1 MPVDLCCMGGIDQP
15 PAEAGPV
22 EADALAALVQ
32 RGLED
37 SELSVVLTDDE
48 TIQQLNRDYR
58 GIDKPTDV
66 LSFAQQE
73 AEGPNLGILGDV
85 IISLPTAQRQA
96 DERGHPL
103 AVEVRILL
111 VHGLLHLLGFD
122 HEDDEERQEMAAA
135 EQVLLAALPV
145 GPQGPTTTGLVSL
158 GES

>member
-1 MPVDLCCMGGIDQP
+1 MGGIDQP